1 MARDTTPIVKQSR
14 REGYALHPKAHK
26 VLARKSG
33 IPGQHSGGRQ
43 GKQSLRHTRLEATK
57 FCEVTAAFE
66 AHLERQVFDF
76 PKLKMYHPS

>member
-33 IPGQHSGGRQ
+33 IPRSAQ
-43 GKQSLRHTRLEATK
+43 
-57 FCEVTAAFE
+57 
-66 AHLERQVFDF
+66 
-76 PKLKMYHPS
+76 